1 MRTNPEKQF
10 PSSHTYPH
18 SLRGI
23 WPLWA
28 IWVAY
33 AAFTALILSDHHG
46 DERGIAYLI
55 AVICAM
61 LLVGLVL
68 CHAGIVRPGQVS
80 AAGAI
85 LQVVLMAAMLV
96 LVGGRGGV
104 GEIVAFNGSIA
115 ALFAAMA
122 FYSSQRLRDL
132 VVRWELRRRARQGPG
147 SERRLWSWWLFA
159 FALGTTLAGWAGI
172 FVYVLAV
179 MGAASGGD
187 PSDKWLVPLSELLLW
202 TCPLLIGAGALWAL
216 FLLVRLG
223 FRLFARHLLVKSD
236 PPSSP

>member
-1 MRTNPEKQF
+1 MRTKPEKQF

-23 WPLWA
+23 WPLWS

-33 AAFTALILSDHHG
+33 AAFTALILSDHG
-46 DERGIAYLI
+46 DDRGIAYLI

-96 LVGGRGGV
+96 LVCGRGGV
-104 GEIVAFNGSIA
+104 VEIVAFNWLIA
-115 ALFAAMA
+115 ALFAATA

-147 SERRLWSWWLFA
+147 SERRLWSWRLFA
-159 FALGTTLAGWAGI
+159 FALGTALAGWAGF
-172 FVYVLAV
+172 FVCFMVG
-179 MGAASGGD
+179 MSAASWGD
-187 PSDKWLVPLSELLLW
+187 SSDKWLVPLSELFAICGGVLS
-202 TCPLLIGAGALWAL
+202 AGVLWAL